1 MKNDLNKDQ
10 KIKLKQLFEKKDYS
24 RFEIEVEKLGKI
36 ENLPPY
42 LIMGYAGSKT
52 LNPNSK
58 KK

>member
-1 MKNDLNKDQ
+1 MKNDLKEDQ

-24 RFEIEVEKLGKI
+24 NFENEIEKLGKV
-36 ENLPPY
+36 ENLPDY
-42 LIMGYAGSKT
+42 LIMGYAGSKA